1 MVQLNRNNITNQYLY
16 GQLTTPTNL
25 ADDSLIRPKNAT
37 TTVEVGVVE
46 FMATGAG
53 RFAVGSQFALVQRF
67 FAPFLTSPTV
77 PPGRYTKA
85 QLGVITGLDRFSWD
99 MQQYNWEDGIDDY
112 FDRVWVYNS
121 MEFSISEDAV
131 FIVEADGSKRIEN
144 FAVFPRENVKEDF
157 DLDSDDGFTKVANF
171 FANPFVD
178 PWGIGRKVNI
188 KFSDSDLI
196 PRTTYTSQDFADDLN
211 RSNDWFIPTFPDAAA
226 KIVAGKDDFVNG
238 LFNDGVTKFLDGNKP
253 IIYGSPDADRLDASD
268 VNFLGSAPPF
278 GTNQAPLLAPFI
290 DNGFVVIAGN
300 GDDTV
305 KCSVRDDRIFGGE
318 GNDNLDGGL
327 GDDIFVG
334 GAGNDTMK
342 GGSFLFGLFE
352 GKDTAVYGG
361 ALSEYDI
368 EFLSDDSIRISD
380 KVAGRDGSDTLVGVD
395 VAKFS
400 DKSID
405 LAPGQDI
412 AFVIDTTGSMFDD
425 IDAIKASA
433 SNIID
438 AIFDSERGFLNS
450 RIAVVGY
457 NDPETNTYLSFT
469 DQPKI
474 AARKTAALNAIN
486 SISVGGGGDF
496 PEAVNA
502 GLIRAL
508 SGGAGEWREEA
519 AARRI
524 ILFGDAPPN
533 DTYLRAQVLALA
545 SNVGT
550 SLSSSDLLTSM
561 SIASDI
567 ETSSVASGLAVTR
580 FAVTAMDA
588 DGAPVTIPVEIFTVL
603 IGNDP
608 TTTADFESLAAA
620 TGGKTF
626 NAANASEVVDALIAA
641 IKTPIDQTPINKTPI
656 AQDDTATTQQNT
668 AVNVPVLIN
677 DSDPDGDALAIKS
690 FTQGSNGMVTLND
703 NSTSGDTTDDF
714 LVYTPATQL
723 DPTIGFIDS
732 FKYTLSDGNGATSTA
747 TVTVAVGKIEN
758 GGNGNDTLTGT
769 PGNDRLLGGNGK
781 DTLTALAGDDYL
793 DGGNGNDVLDGGN
806 GKDTLLG
813 MNGNDTLTG
822 GAGNDILTGGRGAD
836 YFVLAVG
843 AGTDT
848 VTDFNDN
855 EDKLGLSG
863 GLTFDQLRITQGTG
877 ANAKNTLIQLNSS
890 NELLSIL
897 TGVQADVITSKDFV
911 IV

>member
-1 MVQLNRNNITNQYLY
+1 M
-16 GQLTTPTNL
+16 
-25 ADDSLIRPKNAT
+25 S
-37 TTVEVGVVE
+37 
-46 FMATGAG
+46 
-53 RFAVGSQFALVQRF
+53 
-67 FAPFLTSPTV
+67 
-77 PPGRYTKA
+77 
-85 QLGVITGLDRFSWD
+85 
-99 MQQYNWEDGIDDY
+99 
-112 FDRVWVYNS
+112 
-121 MEFSISEDAV
+121 
-131 FIVEADGSKRIEN
+131 
-144 FAVFPRENVKEDF
+144 
-157 DLDSDDGFTKVANF
+157 
-171 FANPFVD
+171 
-178 PWGIGRKVNI
+178 
-188 KFSDSDLI
+188 
-196 PRTTYTSQDFADDLN
+196 
-211 RSNDWFIPTFPDAAA
+211 
-226 KIVAGKDDFVNG
+226 
-238 LFNDGVTKFLDGNKP
+238 
-253 IIYGSPDADRLDASD
+253 IIYGSPDADSLVASAID
-268 VNFLGSAPPF
+268 FRSPSPPF
-278 GTNQAPLLAPFI
+278 GTNQAPLLAPFA
-290 DNGFVVIAGN
+290 DNGLVLIAGN

-305 KCSVRDDRIFGGE
+305 KGSVRDDRILGGE

-334 GAGNDTMK
+334 GAGNDTIE
-342 GGSFLFGLFE
+342 GGSFLFGLFQ
-352 GKDTAVYGG
+352 GKDIAIYGG

-368 EFLSDDSIRISD
+368 EFLPDDSIRISD
-380 KVAGRDGSDTLVGVD
+380 KVAGRDDSDTLVGVE

-400 DKSID
+400 DKSIN

-433 SNIID
+433 SKIID

-457 NDPETNTYLSFT
+457 NDPATNTFLSFT
-469 DQPKI
+469 EQPKI
-474 AARKTAALNAIN
+474 VDRKTVALNAIN

-580 FAVTAMDA
+580 FAVTTMDA

-608 TTTADFESLAAA
+608 TATADFESLAAA

-641 IKTPIDQTPINKTPI
+641 IKAPIDKTPINKTPI

-677 DSDPDGDALAIKS
+677 DSDSDGDALAIKS

-703 NSTSGDTTDDF
+703 NGTSGDTTDDF
-714 LVYTPATQL
+714 LVYTPATQS
-723 DPTIGFIDS
+723 DPSIGFIDS
-732 FKYTLSDGNGATSTA
+732 FKYTLWDGNSATSTA

-793 DGGNGNDVLDGGN
+793 DGGNGNDVLDGGTGN
-806 GKDTLLG
+806 DTLLG

-848 VTDFNDN
+848 VTDFKDN

-863 GLTFDQLRITQGTG
+863 GLTFDQLRIAQGTG

-890 NELLSIL
+890 NELLTIL